1 MLRRPCSRL
10 WRGRRLSRSAL
21 LCLLPLLLSACGKRS
36 VEGRP
41 ELVPVAGMVLFD
53 GQPSQGAT
61 VVFAPEG
68 HQFAATA
75 KTDGAGRFELMTF
88 DPGDGAVPGNYKV
101 TVSLCE
107 VIPLAGGAIREEHHL
122 PKRYLDFETS
132 GLTAT
137 VTAEGP
143 NDIRLELSH

>member
-1 MLRRPCSRL
+1 MLRSPGSR
-10 WRGRRLSRSAL
+10 WARAAV
-21 LCLLPLLLSACGKRS
+21 LCLLPLVLSACGKKS
-36 VEGRP
+36 VDGRP
-41 ELVPVAGMVLFD
+41 EMVPVAGTVLFN

-68 HQFAATA
+68 HQYAATA
-75 KTDGAGRFELMTF
+75 KTDLSGRFELMTF
-88 DPGDGAVPGNYKV
+88 DPGDGAVPGDYKV

-122 PKRYLDFETS
+122 PKRYLDFQTS

-137 VTAEGP
+137 VAAEGP
-143 NDIRLELSH
+143 NDVRLELTP